1 MIRRLF
7 LAAAA
12 TAFLSPAAMAEPIPL
27 EQLKSDYDQCMVSCS
42 ATDSEAVCTN
52 FCRCNNSGIQSQF
65 NYEEYQS
72 LVTAFSTDA
81 VADQALMSRFMAIVD
96 SCRAQLGQ

>member
-1 MIRRLF
+1 MIRRLLIAAAVTLF
-7 LAAAA
+7 LA
-12 TAFLSPAAMAEPIPL
+12 PAASAEPIPI
-27 EQLKSDYDQCMVSCS
+27 EQMKSDYDQCMVSCT
-42 ATDSEAVCTN
+42 ATDTEAVCTN
-52 FCRCNNSGIQSQF
+52 FCRCNNSGVQAQF

-72 LVTAFSTDA
+72 LVAAFATDA

>member
-7 LAAAA
+7 FAAAA
-12 TAFLSPAAMAEPIPL
+12 FAFLAPAALAEPIPL
-27 EQLKSDYDQCMVSCS
+27 DRLKSDYDQCMVSCS
-42 ATDSEAVCTN
+42 ATDAEAVCTN
-52 FCRCNNSGIQSQF
+52 FCRCSNAGVQSQF
-65 NYEEYQS
+65 SYEEYQS
-72 LVTAFSTDA
+72 LVVAFSTDA